1 MAAARLVLHGANM
14 GVNVMFDL
22 NSTPISSASLLFIA
36 AVVTTPANS
45 QTFEPPTA
53 KEGYS
58 YSESYCSNQGHRVE
72 VGGLSCLR
80 VDGRVFLARCGMS
93 LNSPVWRM
101 VQDSCPP
108 EFDTLA
114 DKSAATS
121 SSSQPGT
128 N

>member
-1 MAAARLVLHGANM
+1 MLDLTSSRVAFATLFFVAA
-14 GVNVMFDL
+14 
-22 NSTPISSASLLFIA
+22 II
-36 AVVTTPANS
+36 TTPANS
-45 QTFEPPTA
+45 QTFEPPPA

-58 YSESYCSNQGHRVE
+58 YSDSYCSNQGHRVAM
-72 VGGLSCLR
+72 GDLSCLR

-101 VQDSCPP
+101 VQDSCPT

-114 DKSAATS
+114 GKSAATS
-121 SSSQPGT
+121 PSSQPGT

>member
-1 MAAARLVLHGANM
+1 M
-14 GVNVMFDL
+14 GVNVMFEL
-22 NSTPISSASLLFIA
+22 NSSRVAFATLIFVA
-36 AVVTTPANS
+36 AFVTMPANA
-45 QTFEPPTA
+45 QTFEPQPA

-58 YSESYCSNQGHRVE
+58 YSESYCSNQGHRLE
-72 VGGLSCLR
+72 VGDLSCLR
-80 VDGRVFLARCGMS
+80 VDGRIFLARCGMS

-114 DKSAATS
+114 DKSAATT

>member
-1 MAAARLVLHGANM
+1 
-14 GVNVMFDL
+14 MFDL
-22 NSTPISSASLLFIA
+22 NSSPITFASLLFVA

-53 KEGYS
+53 TEGYS
-58 YSESYCSNQGHRVE
+58 SSESYCSNQGHRVE
-72 VGGLSCLR
+72 VGDLSCLR
-80 VDGRVFLARCGMS
+80 VNGRVFLARCGMS
-93 LNSPVWRM
+93 LNNPVWRM